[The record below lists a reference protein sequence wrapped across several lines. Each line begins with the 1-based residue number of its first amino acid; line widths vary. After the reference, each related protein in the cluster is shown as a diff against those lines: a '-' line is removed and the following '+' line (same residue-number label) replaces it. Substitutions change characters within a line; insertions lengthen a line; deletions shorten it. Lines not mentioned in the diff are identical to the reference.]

1 MSKHVASK
9 PSPAAAL
16 TMRMKSSGTQ
26 YLSTANAAQ
35 YLGVGPTSVKR
46 WADLGLLKCVRT
58 AGNHRR
64 FLREEVERF
73 ARAVQSGQVALE
85 AAPARHEPAPPVDHA
100 RAPLSSDDRVHGWT
114 DRILQLGAFGLH
126 GALLAEREILG
137 SWWRVADLVG
147 AALGELG
154 ERWECGRVTIIQEH
168 LASERLAR
176 ALARC
181 TESLPAAPGAP
192 VAVLAAVEPDEHT
205 LGLSLAELV
214 LREAGHATDWIGRR
228 TPGRDLAAHVQ
239 VTRPAVVALSASQV
253 SADPEVLR
261 PAVLPLARVCRDS
274 GVRLLLGGA
283 GRWPGD
289 VPGAVRLHDFA
300 GLHAFLAGDGGRA
313 E

>member
-1 MSKHVASK
+1 MSKHVAPK

-16 TMRMKSSGTQ
+16 TTRMKSSGTQ

-35 YLGVGPTSVKR
+35 FLGVGPTSVKR

-73 ARAVQSGQVALE
+73 ARAVQTGQVALD
-85 AAPARHEPAPPVDHA
+85 ATQPRQEPAPPVD
-100 RAPLSSDDRVHGWT
+100 RAPLSADDRVQDWA
-114 DRILQLGAFGLH
+114 DRLLQLGAFGLH

-147 AALGELG
+147 AALGALG
-154 ERWECGRVTIIQEH
+154 ERWECGRVTVIQEH

-176 ALARC
+176 AIARC
-181 TESLPAAPGAP
+181 TESQLSAPGAP
-192 VAVLAAVEPDEHT
+192 VAVLAAAEPDEHT

-214 LREAGHATDWIGRR
+214 FREARHATDWIGRR

-239 VTRPAVVALSASQV
+239 TTRPSIVALSASLV
-253 SADPEVLR
+253 SADPDVLR
-261 PAVLPLARVCRDS
+261 TSVLPLARVCRDS
-274 GVRLLLGGA
+274 GIRLLLGGA
-283 GRWPGD
+283 GRWPD
-289 VPGAVRLHDFA
+289 DIPGAVRLHDFA
-300 GLHAFLAGDGGRA
+300 SLHTLLANDTNAA